1 MILDVD
7 HFKKINDHYGHPV
20 GDQVLIDLSNTIRS
34 SLRASDSL
42 TRWGGEEF
50 VILCPNT
57 TADIV
62 SKLAERLRKKIAS
75 VKFQEVGTIT
85 LSFGVAECGLNET
98 WEQWLHRADEAL
110 YLAKSGGRDQVKT
123 IKRPPDI
130 IEKVT
135 TK

>member
-1 MILDVD
+1 
-7 HFKKINDHYGHPV
+7 
-20 GDQVLIDLSNTIRS
+20 
-34 SLRASDSL
+34 
-42 TRWGGEEF
+42 
-50 VILCPNT
+50 
-57 TADIV
+57 
-62 SKLAERLRKKIAS
+62 

-85 LSFGVAECGLNET
+85 LSFGVAECGPNET